1 MVEVSVLEIG
11 MHENVN
17 SDHEPM
23 CLILSELI
31 RIILDFVEKLGK
43 ASFDLDDVFLESHY
57 WQESLGT
64 DLTDEIGA
72 TFCICFG
79 QADEFMHALLS

>member
-1 MVEVSVLEIG
+1 
-11 MHENVN
+11 MHENIN

-23 CLILSELI
+23 RLILSELI
-31 RIILDFVEKLGK
+31 RIILDFVKKLGK
-43 ASFDLDDVFLESHY
+43 AIFDLGDIFLESHY

-64 DLTDEIGA
+64 DLADEIGA
-72 TFCICFG
+72 TLCICFG

>member
-1 MVEVSVLEIG
+1 
-11 MHENVN
+11 MHENIN

-31 RIILDFVEKLGK
+31 RVIFDFVEKLGK
-43 ASFDLDDVFLESHY
+43 ASFDLGDVFLESHY

-64 DLTDEIGA
+64 DLADEIGA
-72 TFCICFG
+72 ALCICFS

>member
-1 MVEVSVLEIG
+1 
-11 MHENVN
+11 MHENIN

-23 CLILSELI
+23 GLILSELV

-43 ASFDLDDVFLESHY
+43 ASFDLGDVFLESHY
-57 WQESLGT
+57 RQKSLGT
-64 DLTDEIGA
+64 DLADEIGA
-72 TFCICFG
+72 TFCICFS